1 MMLEDQVLSWKHEQ
15 PSGHC
20 MRQSHPKKS
29 QHMQREKQ
37 WESYWQRNWFDGTE
51 VSRATAVLFPW

>member
-1 MMLEDQVLSWKHEQ
+1 MMLEAQVLSWKQEQ
-15 PSGHC
+15 PCGHC

-37 WESYWQRNWFDGTE
+37 WESYWQRNCSGWTL
-51 VSRATAVLFPW
+51 VSLATAVVLP